1 MKEYPNKV
9 YLSTSWH
16 QADKALSSFVVGLL
30 MENGVTIVGDHPDYQ
45 KDDPFDRPW
54 TSRVLKLVS
63 DCSALIIVL
72 PERNGKQTTSPY
84 MFPEIL
90 AADAHGIPILL
101 FHHQGVSVKK
111 TSTNSGYN
119 LHFGIERTDNSLTYE
134 ELFVEYSENKE
145 IDSKLDVFT
154 TLKLVNTSKVDGPYQ
169 IPKGGIDHKQVV
181 FDFINFCVKRV
192 AGSFVFNVLPFSLK
206 DKEHVEISNAVFEET
221 GLPCHIALDSIGKSQ
236 TMRIQWREVL
246 SQSEFV
252 IAEFSQLRDT
262 CLYEAGVVMGM
273 GKKIFLLA
281 KKELQLP
288 YGLDDAPLILYDTI
302 EDLRR
307 KVKNICCAEYKRKV
321 YNFDEN
327 ATALAGKDHRTGGIP
342 NWYFDENK
350 AINPVAKL
358 TASSWIISISVALFT
373 WSLFVAFGATDS
385 PATFLGLAL
394 SFIFGIGSHLRVI
407 RSYFE
412 SKYIDRVNYLI
423 WGAIALL
430 SFSIGSVAYVYYN
443 AVSAGTA
450 P

>member
-1 MKEYPNKV
+1 
-9 YLSTSWH
+9 
-16 QADKALSSFVVGLL
+16 
-30 MENGVTIVGDHPDYQ
+30 
-45 KDDPFDRPW
+45 
-54 TSRVLKLVS
+54 
-63 DCSALIIVL
+63 
-72 PERNGKQTTSPY
+72 

-111 TSTNSGYN
+111 TSTNRGYN

-206 DKEHVEISNAVFEET
+206 DKEHVEISKAVFEET

-236 TMRIQWREVL
+236 KMRIQWREVL

-385 PATFLGLAL
+385 SATFLGLAL